1 MNSQRI
7 VASITLTVGSF
18 LFSAMITVIIGLIV
32 GAESEITAV
41 SPALWLVVQPNVS
54 IVLLGGV
61 ALTLWAL
68 TIYSWLSP
76 TMPREI

>member
-18 LFSAMITVIIGLIV
+18 LFSAMITVIIGLV
-32 GAESEITAV
+32 SGAEAEITAV
-41 SPALWLVVQPNVS
+41 SEGLWLVAQPNVL
-54 IVLLGGV
+54 IVLLGGI
-61 ALTLWAL
+61 ALALWGL

-76 TMPREI
+76 AMPREI